1 MTFVSLYKTIDEK
14 KKENTSFSK
23 VFYIAHIRNK
33 LVMSLE
39 FKSFRLRVCLLN
51 LLSEVSTLPG
61 LVVISF
67 VKVQREISQ
76 FLK

>member
-23 VFYIAHIRNK
+23 VFYIAHTRNK

-51 LLSEVSTLPG
+51 LLTEVSTLPG
-61 LVVISF
+61 LVIISF
-67 VKVQREISQ
+67 VKVQREIFQ